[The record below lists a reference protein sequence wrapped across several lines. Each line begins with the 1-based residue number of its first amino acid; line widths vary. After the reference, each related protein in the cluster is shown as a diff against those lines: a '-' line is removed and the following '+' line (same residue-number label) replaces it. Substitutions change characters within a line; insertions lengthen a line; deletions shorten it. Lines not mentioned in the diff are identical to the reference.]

1 MSKKVTLLALVGS
14 VVGIALL
21 AGLASPNA
29 PVSKEV
35 APVAPAVPEV
45 KAVVPT
51 TPAMKKIKI
60 GVSVPAADHGWTAG
74 VGYWAKKA
82 MELYPDIEWVYST
95 AGTPDKQIADVEA
108 MLTKGIDGLVIL
120 ATESAPLT
128 PTAKAVHEQG
138 VFIVN
143 VDRGFLEP
151 VADIFLEG
159 DNKAFGR
166 KSAQFVAEKM
176 KKEGKKNLVILS
188 GIPCTVDSD
197 RVNAA
202 LEVFKQY
209 PEIKILGQQPAMWN
223 RQKGLQVMETFLTKF
238 DKIDAVWAQDDDIMM
253 GAIQAI
259 KEADRS
265 DEMWI
270 LGGAGMKEAVKM
282 VMDKNPMVPANITY
296 PPSMIAAGIHLA
308 VSTLRDGKKEEIMKF
323 MPKHMMIDVE
333 LITPENAKNY
343 YFADSVY

>member
-1 MSKKVTLLALVGS
+1 MLNNVRLLALTGS
-14 VVGIALL
+14 ILGLALL
-21 AGLASPNA
+21 AGLASPNTTK
-29 PVSKEV
+29 SKDSAADLAAVEAV
-35 APVAPAVPEV
+35 NPA
-45 KAVVPT
+45 AST
-51 TPAMKKIKI
+51 TPATKKIKI

-82 MELYPDIEWVYST
+82 MELYPDIEWEYST
-95 AGTPDKQIADVEA
+95 ATTPDKQIADVEA

-128 PTAKAVHEQG
+128 PTAKAVHDQG

-209 PEIKILGQQPAMWN
+209 PEIKVLGQQPAMWN
-223 RQKGLQVMETFLTKF
+223 REKGLKVMETFLTKF

-259 KEADRS
+259 KEADRT

-296 PPSMIAAGIHLA
+296 PPSMIAAGIHMA
-308 VSTLRDGKKEEIMKF
+308 VSTLRDGKKTEIMKF
-323 MPKHMMIDVE
+323 MPRHMMIDVE

-343 YFADSVY
+343 YFPDSVY